1 MSEHDAGTTAAPR
14 AADIVVIGGGVH
26 GASLAYHLARKKA
39 GRVVL
44 VEKKFIASGPT
55 GRSTALV
62 RGFYAMDFFTR
73 TGSAAAEVFRHWR
86 DVIGGDGG
94 PGFQQV
100 GMLALA
106 GPEHAPHLRHNALRA
121 REIGAKVTLISAAEV
136 KALVPAVNVDD
147 IALASYEAE
156 SGYADPSST
165 ANALVNRAREL
176 GAIIIQYERVDS
188 IRTAGQRVVGVR
200 TETQDIDAPV
210 VINCGGLWADRLLR
224 PLGIEISI
232 TPTRHQM
239 CFFRRPAGFG
249 THPAMADTVSMTYMR
264 PEHGDLTIHGLL
276 AYDEV
281 VDPDAYNEGADPGE
295 ILRNVERIAHRFPIM
310 EHGLAMG
317 GYSGVYDVTPD
328 HQPVIGAIPEY
339 EGLYADFGWS
349 GHGFKHSPVI
359 GDILSDVV
367 LHGRSADFDLTPF
380 RWSRFREGDL
390 LPRAGWIAPPHDKH
404 RLRTAS
410 SR

>member
-1 MSEHDAGTTAAPR
+1 VSGHDAGPTAAPR

-26 GASLAYHLARKKA
+26 GASLAYHLERKKA

-73 TGSAAAEVFRHWR
+73 TSSAAAETFRHWS

-100 GMLALA
+100 GMLVLA
-106 GPEHAPHLRHNALRA
+106 GPDHAPHLRDNALRA
-121 REIGAKVTLISAAEV
+121 QEIGAKVALISAAEV
-136 KALVPAVNVDD
+136 KALVPSVNVDD

-176 GAIIIQYERVDS
+176 GAVIIQYERVES

-210 VINCGGLWADRLLR
+210 VINCGGLWADRLLC

-239 CFFRRPAGFG
+239 CFFRRPSGFG
-249 THPAMADTVSMTYMR
+249 THPAIADTVSMTYMR

-281 VDPDAYNEGADPGE
+281 VDPDHYNEGADPE
-295 ILRNVERIAHRFPIM
+295 QILRNAERIAHRFPIM

-328 HQPVIGAIPEY
+328 HQPVLGAIPEY
-339 EGLYADFGWS
+339 AGLYADFGWS

-367 LHGRSADFDLTPF
+367 LHGKSADFDLTPF

-390 LPRAGWIAPPHDKH
+390 LPRAGWIVPPHPKH
-404 RLRTAS
+404 RL
-410 SR
+410 

>member
-1 MSEHDAGTTAAPR
+1 VSGHDAGPTAAPR

-73 TGSAAAEVFRHWR
+73 TSSAAAETFRHWS

-94 PGFQQV
+94 HGFQQV
-100 GMLALA
+100 GMLVLA
-106 GPEHAPHLRHNALRA
+106 GPDHAPHLRDNALRA
-121 REIGAKVTLISAAEV
+121 QEIGAKVALISAAEV
-136 KALVPAVNVDD
+136 KALVPSVNVDD

-176 GAIIIQYERVDS
+176 GAVIIQYERVES

-210 VINCGGLWADRLLR
+210 VINCGGLWADRLLC

-239 CFFRRPAGFG
+239 CFFRRPSGFG
-249 THPAMADTVSMTYMR
+249 THPAIADTVSMTYMR

-281 VDPDAYNEGADPGE
+281 VDPDHYNEGADPE
-295 ILRNVERIAHRFPIM
+295 QILRNAERIAHRFPIM

-328 HQPVIGAIPEY
+328 HQPVLGAIPEY
-339 EGLYADFGWS
+339 TGLYVDFGWS

-367 LHGRSADFDLTPF
+367 LHGKSADFDLTPF

-390 LPRAGWIAPPHDKH
+390 LPRAGWIVPPHPKH
-404 RLRTAS
+404 RL
-410 SR
+410 

>member
-1 MSEHDAGTTAAPR
+1 MSGHDAGPTAAPR

-73 TGSAAAEVFRHWR
+73 TSSAAAETFRHWS

-100 GMLALA
+100 GMLVLA
-106 GPEHAPHLRHNALRA
+106 GPDHAPHLRDNALRA
-121 REIGAKVTLISAAEV
+121 QEIGAKVALISAAEV
-136 KALVPAVNVDD
+136 KALVPSVNVDD

-176 GAIIIQYERVDS
+176 GAVIIQYERVES

-239 CFFRRPAGFG
+239 CFFRRPSGFG
-249 THPAMADTVSMTYMR
+249 THPAIADTVSMTYMR

-281 VDPDAYNEGADPGE
+281 VDPDHYNEGADPE
-295 ILRNVERIAHRFPIM
+295 QILRNAERIAHRFPIM

-328 HQPVIGAIPEY
+328 HQPVLGAIPEY
-339 EGLYADFGWS
+339 AGLYADFGWS

-367 LHGRSADFDLTPF
+367 LHGKSADFDLTPF

-390 LPRAGWIAPPHDKH
+390 LPRAGWIVPPHPKH
-404 RLRTAS
+404 RL
-410 SR
+410 

>member
-1 MSEHDAGTTAAPR
+1 MSESGAGATAAPR

-73 TGSAAAEVFRHWR
+73 TGSAAAEVFRHWP

-106 GPEHAPHLRHNALRA
+106 GPDHAPHLRHNALRA
-121 REIGAKVTLISAAEV
+121 QEIGAKVALISAAEV
-136 KALVPAVNVDD
+136 KALVPSVNVDD

-165 ANALVNRAREL
+165 ANALVNRARDL
-176 GAIIIQYERVDS
+176 GAIIIQYERVEA
-188 IRTAGQRVVGVR
+188 IRTAGPRVVGVR

-224 PLGIEISI
+224 PLGIEVSI

-249 THPAMADTVSMTYMR
+249 IHPAIADTVSMTYMR

-281 VDPDAYNEGADPGE
+281 VDPDHYNEGADPE
-295 ILRNVERIAHRFPIM
+295 QILRNAERIAHRFPIM

-328 HQPVIGAIPEY
+328 HQPVLGAIPEY
-339 EGLYADFGWS
+339 AGLYADFGWS

-367 LHGRSADFDLTPF
+367 LHGKAADFDLTPF

-390 LPRAGWIAPPHDKH
+390 LPRAGWIAPPHPKH
-404 RLRTAS
+404 RL
-410 SR
+410 

>member
-1 MSEHDAGTTAAPR
+1 MSAS
-14 AADIVVIGGGVH
+14 AADVVIVGGGVH

-62 RGFYAMDFFTR
+62 RRFYAMDFFTR
-73 TGSAAAEVFRHWR
+73 TASAAAEIFRHWK
-86 DVIGGDGG
+86 DVIGGDGD

-100 GMLALA
+100 GMLVLA
-106 GPEHAPHLRHNALRA
+106 GVDTAPHLRHNALRA
-121 REIGAKVTLISAAEV
+121 QELGAKVALLDPPEV
-136 KALVPAVNVDD
+136 KTLVPSLGIDD
-147 IALASYEAE
+147 VALASYEAE

-176 GAIIIQYERVDS
+176 GAVIVQYEQVEA
-188 IRTAGQRVVGVR
+188 IRTTGSRVTGVR
-200 TETQDIDAPV
+200 TESREIDAPV
-210 VINCGGLWADRLLR
+210 VVNCGGLWADRLLR
-224 PLGIEISI
+224 PLGIDVTI

-239 CFFRRPAGFG
+239 CFFRRPAGFAS
-249 THPAMADTVSMTYMR
+249 HPAIADTVQMTYMR

-276 AYDEV
+276 AHDEV
-281 VDPDAYNEGADPGE
+281 VDPDRYNEGADPE
-295 ILRNVERIAHRFPIM
+295 QILENARRIAHRFPVM

-328 HQPVIGAIPEY
+328 HQPVLGAVPEY
-339 EGLYADFGWS
+339 QGLYADFGWS

-359 GDILSDVV
+359 GDILSDVI
-367 LHGRSADFDLTPF
+367 LHGRSAEFDLAPF
-380 RWSRFREGDL
+380 RWHRFRENDL
-390 LPRAGWIAPPHDKH
+390 LPRAGWVIPPHAKH
-404 RLRTAS
+404 RLAAVP

>member
-1 MSEHDAGTTAAPR
+1 VSGHDAGPSAAPR

-73 TGSAAAEVFRHWR
+73 TSSAAVEMFRHWS

-100 GMLALA
+100 GMLVLA
-106 GPEHAPHLRHNALRA
+106 GPDHAPHLRDNALRA
-121 REIGAKVTLISAAEV
+121 QEIGAKVALISAAEV
-136 KALVPAVNVDD
+136 KALVPSVNVDD

-165 ANALVNRAREL
+165 GNALVNRAREL
-176 GAIIIQYERVDS
+176 GAVIIQYERVES

-239 CFFRRPAGFG
+239 CFFRRPSGFG
-249 THPAMADTVSMTYMR
+249 THPAIADTVSMTYMR

-281 VDPDAYNEGADPGE
+281 VDPDHYNEGADPE
-295 ILRNVERIAHRFPIM
+295 QILRNAERIAHRFPIM

-328 HQPVIGAIPEY
+328 HQPVLGAIPEY
-339 EGLYADFGWS
+339 AGLYVDFGWS

-367 LHGRSADFDLTPF
+367 LHGKSADFDLTPF

-390 LPRAGWIAPPHDKH
+390 LPRAGWIAPPHPKH
-404 RLRTAS
+404 RL
-410 SR
+410 

>member
-1 MSEHDAGTTAAPR
+1 VSGHDAGPTAAPR

-73 TGSAAAEVFRHWR
+73 TSSAAAEMFRHWS

-94 PGFQQV
+94 PGFHQV
-100 GMLALA
+100 GMLVLA
-106 GPEHAPHLRHNALRA
+106 GPDHAPHLRDNALRA
-121 REIGAKVTLISAAEV
+121 QEIGAKVALISAAEV
-136 KALVPAVNVDD
+136 KALVPSVNVDD

-176 GAIIIQYERVDS
+176 GAVIIQYERVES

-249 THPAMADTVSMTYMR
+249 THPAIADTVSMTYMR

-281 VDPDAYNEGADPGE
+281 VDPDHYNEGADPE
-295 ILRNVERIAHRFPIM
+295 QILRNAERIAHRFPIM

-328 HQPVIGAIPEY
+328 HQPVLGAIPEY
-339 EGLYADFGWS
+339 AGLYADFGWS

-367 LHGRSADFDLTPF
+367 LHGKSADFDLTPF

-390 LPRAGWIAPPHDKH
+390 LPRAGWIVPPHPKH
-404 RLRTAS
+404 RL
-410 SR
+410 

>member
-1 MSEHDAGTTAAPR
+1 MSGHGAGPSAAPR
-14 AADIVVIGGGVH
+14 VADVVVIGGGVH

-73 TGSAAAEVFRHWR
+73 TGSAAAEVFRRWR

-100 GMLALA
+100 GMLVLA
-106 GPEHAPHLRHNALRA
+106 GPDHAPHLRHNALRA
-121 REIGAKVTLISAAEV
+121 REIGAKVALISAAEV
-136 KALVPAVNVDD
+136 KALVPSVNVDD
-147 IALASYEAE
+147 VALASYEAE

-176 GAIIIQYERVDS
+176 GAIIIPYERVDS

-249 THPAMADTVSMTYMR
+249 THPAIADTVSMTYMR

-281 VDPDAYNEGADPGE
+281 VDPDAYNEGADPE
-295 ILRNVERIAHRFPIM
+295 QILRNAELIAHRFPVM

-328 HQPVIGAIPEY
+328 HQPVLGAIPEY

-390 LPRAGWIAPPHDKH
+390 LPRAGWIVPPHAKH
-404 RLRTAS
+404 RLQTAS

>member
-1 MSEHDAGTTAAPR
+1 VSGHDAGPTAAPR

-73 TGSAAAEVFRHWR
+73 TSSAAAETFRHWS

-100 GMLALA
+100 GMLVLA
-106 GPEHAPHLRHNALRA
+106 GPDHAPHLRDNALRA
-121 REIGAKVTLISAAEV
+121 QEIGAKVALISAAEV
-136 KALVPAVNVDD
+136 KALVPSVNVDD

-176 GAIIIQYERVDS
+176 GAVIIQYERVES

-239 CFFRRPAGFG
+239 CFFRRPSGFG
-249 THPAMADTVSMTYMR
+249 THPAIADTVSMTYMR

-281 VDPDAYNEGADPGE
+281 VDPDHYNEGADPE
-295 ILRNVERIAHRFPIM
+295 QILRNAERIAHRFPIM

-328 HQPVIGAIPEY
+328 HQPVLGAIPEY
-339 EGLYADFGWS
+339 AGLYVDFGWS

-367 LHGRSADFDLTPF
+367 LHGKSADFDLTPF

-390 LPRAGWIAPPHDKH
+390 LPRAGWIVPPHPKH
-404 RLRTAS
+404 RL
-410 SR
+410 

>member
-1 MSEHDAGTTAAPR
+1 MSAS
-14 AADIVVIGGGVH
+14 AADVVIVGGGVH

-62 RGFYAMDFFTR
+62 RRFYAMDFFTR
-73 TGSAAAEVFRHWR
+73 TASAAAEIFRHWK
-86 DVIGGDGG
+86 DVIGGDGD

-100 GMLALA
+100 GMLVLA
-106 GPEHAPHLRHNALRA
+106 GVDTAPHLRHNAQRA
-121 REIGAKVTLISAAEV
+121 QELGAKVALLDPPEV
-136 KALVPAVNVDD
+136 KTLVPSLGIDD
-147 IALASYEAE
+147 VALASYEAE

-176 GAIIIQYERVDS
+176 GAVIVQYEQVEA
-188 IRTAGQRVVGVR
+188 IRTAGSRVTGVR
-200 TETQDIDAPV
+200 TESREIDAPV
-210 VINCGGLWADRLLR
+210 VVNCGGLWADRLLR
-224 PLGIEISI
+224 PLGIDVTI

-239 CFFRRPAGFG
+239 CFFRRPAGFAG
-249 THPAMADTVSMTYMR
+249 HPAIADAVQMTYMR

-276 AYDEV
+276 AHDEV
-281 VDPDAYNEGADPGE
+281 VDPDRYNEGADPE
-295 ILRNVERIAHRFPIM
+295 QILENARRIAHRFPVM

-328 HQPVIGAIPEY
+328 HQPVLGAVPEY
-339 EGLYADFGWS
+339 QGLYVDFGWS

-359 GDILSDVV
+359 GDILSDVI
-367 LHGRSADFDLTPF
+367 LHGRSAEFDLAPF
-380 RWSRFREGDL
+380 RWHRFRENDL
-390 LPRAGWIAPPHDKH
+390 LPRAGWVIPPHAKH
-404 RLRTAS
+404 RLAAVP

>member
-1 MSEHDAGTTAAPR
+1 MSERGAGATAAPR

-73 TGSAAAEVFRHWR
+73 TSSAAAEVFRHWP

-106 GPEHAPHLRHNALRA
+106 GPDHAPHLRHNALRA
-121 REIGAKVTLISAAEV
+121 QEIGAKVALISAAEV
-136 KALVPAVNVDD
+136 KALVPSVNADD

-165 ANALVNRAREL
+165 ANALVNRARDL
-176 GAIIIQYERVDS
+176 GAIIIQYERVEA
-188 IRTAGQRVVGVR
+188 IRTAGVRVVGVR

-224 PLGIEISI
+224 PLGIEVSI

-249 THPAMADTVSMTYMR
+249 THPAIADTVSMTYMR

-281 VDPDAYNEGADPGE
+281 VDPDHYNEGADPE
-295 ILRNVERIAHRFPIM
+295 QILRNAERIAHRFPIM

-328 HQPVIGAIPEY
+328 HQPVLGAIPEY
-339 EGLYADFGWS
+339 AGLYADFGWS

-367 LHGRSADFDLTPF
+367 LHGKAADFDLTPF

-390 LPRAGWIAPPHDKH
+390 LPRAGWIAPPHPKH
-404 RLRTAS
+404 RL
-410 SR
+410 

>member
-1 MSEHDAGTTAAPR
+1 MSGHDAGPTAAPR

-73 TGSAAAEVFRHWR
+73 TSSAAAETFRHWS

-100 GMLALA
+100 GMLVLA
-106 GPEHAPHLRHNALRA
+106 GPDHAPHLRDNALRA
-121 REIGAKVTLISAAEV
+121 QEIGAKVALISAAEV
-136 KALVPAVNVDD
+136 KALVPSVNVDD

-176 GAIIIQYERVDS
+176 GAVIIQYERVES

-239 CFFRRPAGFG
+239 CFFRRPSGFG
-249 THPAMADTVSMTYMR
+249 THPAIADTVSMTYMR

-281 VDPDAYNEGADPGE
+281 VDPDHYNEGADPE
-295 ILRNVERIAHRFPIM
+295 QILRNAERIAHRFPIM
-310 EHGLAMG
+310 EHGLATG

-328 HQPVIGAIPEY
+328 HQPVLGAIPEY
-339 EGLYADFGWS
+339 AGLYADFGWS

-367 LHGRSADFDLTPF
+367 LHGKSADFDLTPF

-390 LPRAGWIAPPHDKH
+390 LPRAGWIVPPHPKH
-404 RLRTAS
+404 RL
-410 SR
+410 

>member
-1 MSEHDAGTTAAPR
+1 VSEHGAGPSAAPR
-14 AADIVVIGGGVH
+14 AADVVIIGGGVH

-100 GMLALA
+100 GMLVLA
-106 GPEHAPHLRHNALRA
+106 GPEHAPHLRHHALRA
-121 REIGAKVTLISAAEV
+121 REIGAKVTLLSAAEV

-249 THPAMADTVSMTYMR
+249 THPAIADTLSMTYMR

-295 ILRNVERIAHRFPIM
+295 ILRNAERIAHRFPIM

-328 HQPVIGAIPEY
+328 HQPVLGAIPEF

>member
-1 MSEHDAGTTAAPR
+1 MSGHDAGPTAAPR

-73 TGSAAAEVFRHWR
+73 TSSAAAETFRHWS

-100 GMLALA
+100 GMLVLA
-106 GPEHAPHLRHNALRA
+106 GPDHAPHLRDNALRA
-121 REIGAKVTLISAAEV
+121 QEIGAKVALISAAEV
-136 KALVPAVNVDD
+136 KALVPSVNVDD

-176 GAIIIQYERVDS
+176 GAVIIQYERVES

-239 CFFRRPAGFG
+239 CFFRRPSGFG
-249 THPAMADTVSMTYMR
+249 THPAIADTVSMTYMR

-281 VDPDAYNEGADPGE
+281 VDPDRYNEGADPE
-295 ILRNVERIAHRFPIM
+295 QILRNAERIAHRFPIM

-328 HQPVIGAIPEY
+328 HQPVLGAIPEY
-339 EGLYADFGWS
+339 AGLYADFGWS

-367 LHGRSADFDLTPF
+367 LHGKSADFDLTPF

-390 LPRAGWIAPPHDKH
+390 LPRAGWIVPPHPKH
-404 RLRTAS
+404 RL
-410 SR
+410 

>member
-1 MSEHDAGTTAAPR
+1 VSAESSGSIPGPR
-14 AADIVVIGGGVH
+14 TADIVIVGGGVH

-44 VEKKFIASGPT
+44 IEKKFIASGPT

-62 RGFYAMDFFTR
+62 RRFYAMDFFTR
-73 TGSAAAEVFRHWR
+73 TGSAAAEIFRDWKN
-86 DVIGGDGG
+86 VIGGDGD

-100 GMLALA
+100 GMLVLA
-106 GPEHAPHLRHNALRA
+106 GPDHATHLRHNAQRA
-121 REIGAKVTLISAAEV
+121 RDIGAKVALISPAEV
-136 KALVPAVNVDD
+136 KTLVPSVNVDD
-147 IALASYEAE
+147 VALASYEAE

-176 GAIIIQYERVDS
+176 GATIIQYERVES
-188 IRTAGQRVVGVR
+188 IRTTGQRIAGVR

-239 CFFRRPAGFG
+239 CFFRRPAGFVA
-249 THPAMADTVSMTYMR
+249 HPAIADTTSMTYMR

-276 AYDEV
+276 AYDEI
-281 VDPDAYNEGADPGE
+281 VDPDSYNEGADPDQ
-295 ILRNVERIAHRFPIM
+295 ILRNAELIAHRFPVM

-317 GYSGVYDVTPD
+317 GYSGLYDVTAD
-328 HQPVIGAIPEY
+328 HQPVLGSIPEY

-367 LHGRSADFDLTPF
+367 LRGRSEAFDITPF

-390 LPRAGWIAPPHDKH
+390 IPPVRWIAPPHAKH
-404 RLRTAS
+404 RMQTAS
-410 SR
+410 H

>member
-1 MSEHDAGTTAAPR
+1 VSGHDAGPTAAPR

-73 TGSAAAEVFRHWR
+73 TSSAAAETFRHWS

-100 GMLALA
+100 GMLVLA
-106 GPEHAPHLRHNALRA
+106 GPDHAPHLRDNALRA
-121 REIGAKVTLISAAEV
+121 QEIGAKVALISAAEV
-136 KALVPAVNVDD
+136 KALVPSVNVDD

-176 GAIIIQYERVDS
+176 GAVIIQYELVES

-239 CFFRRPAGFG
+239 CFFRRPSGFG
-249 THPAMADTVSMTYMR
+249 THPAIADTVSMTYMR

-281 VDPDAYNEGADPGE
+281 VDPDHYNEGADPE
-295 ILRNVERIAHRFPIM
+295 QILRNAERIAHRFPIM

-328 HQPVIGAIPEY
+328 HQPVLGAIPEY
-339 EGLYADFGWS
+339 AGLYADFGWS

-367 LHGRSADFDLTPF
+367 LHGKSADFDLTPF

-390 LPRAGWIAPPHDKH
+390 LPRAGWIVPPHPKH
-404 RLRTAS
+404 RL
-410 SR
+410 